1 MVHVLSLFFTKRMN
15 QAIKK
20 FISVFCLVIF
30 LLGSG
35 AGQLIHSIFHK
46 HSFESSAQTSAAI
59 LSSPHSYCAALQ
71 LMLPEFSGA
80 NIACIPAET
89 DTQSLSFP
97 HIEIRIPHLCSFR
110 TSDRAPPFLA

>member
-1 MVHVLSLFFTKRMN
+1 MHVLSLFFTKRMN

-20 FISVFCLVIF
+20 IISVFCLVIF

-46 HSFESSAQTSAAI
+46 HSFENTSQTSAVI
-59 LSSPHSYCAALQ
+59 ISSPHSYCAALQ
-71 LMLPEFSGA
+71 LMLPEFSGTTVTGV
-80 NIACIPAET
+80 PAET
-89 DTQSLSFP
+89 ADQSPAFP
-97 HIEIRIPHLCSFR
+97 HIEITIPHLCSFK